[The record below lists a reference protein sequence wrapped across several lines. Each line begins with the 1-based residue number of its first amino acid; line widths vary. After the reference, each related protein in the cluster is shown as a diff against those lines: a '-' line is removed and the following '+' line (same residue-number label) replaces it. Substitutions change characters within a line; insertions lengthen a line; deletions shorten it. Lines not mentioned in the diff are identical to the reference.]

1 MKRYRNM
8 MSIAVIILSLFVM
21 NACGLIEDVESIR
34 ITGSTEA
41 KVGDEK
47 NYQAIIT
54 PDNLQSLD
62 VNWSVRS
69 ENGEA
74 TINKDGLM
82 IAKAAGTILIV
93 AELRGVEATLEVVI
107 TEKVQSVAIEGPEEI
122 EVGDVITYEVA
133 ITPEAATYRRAVWTI
148 LLDDGVAAIT
158 ADGEVTAVRAGT
170 VTIRVSVDGII
181 GRKVVTI
188 IETQE

>member
-1 MKRYRNM
+1 MLIAGM
-8 MSIAVIILSLFVM
+8 ILTLFLMSG
-21 NACGLIEDVESIR
+21 CGLIEEVESIR

-54 PDNLQSLD
+54 PESLQSLN

-69 ENGEA
+69 DDGEA

-82 IAKAAGTILIV
+82 IAEAAGTILIV

-107 TEKVQSVAIEGPEEI
+107 TEKVQSVAIEGPDEI
-122 EVGDVITYEVA
+122 TVGDVVSYDIV
-133 ITPEAATYRRAVWTI
+133 ITPAEASYRRAVWTI
-148 LLDDGVAAIT
+148 LLGDGVAAIT
-158 ADGEVTAVRAGT
+158 ENGEVTAVGAGT

-188 IETQE
+188 IAEQE